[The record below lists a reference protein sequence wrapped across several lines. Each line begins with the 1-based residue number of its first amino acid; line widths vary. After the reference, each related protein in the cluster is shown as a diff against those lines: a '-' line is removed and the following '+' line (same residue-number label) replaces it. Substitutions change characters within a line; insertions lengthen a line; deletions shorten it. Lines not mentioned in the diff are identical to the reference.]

1 MPWDQDYG
9 RHYLVLMAEGR
20 CAVELF
26 PSERIISMRRSLEK
40 TSMTDNLT
48 DQTIANIV
56 QTWRGGEHR
65 LAGRRASE
73 LVFGAG
79 KTPNQKIVDQLS
91 EECPGIGEFISA
103 PEVPVNWVNADRPAF
118 KTDEDYSNKSPDS
131 SKADQD
137 AIDKTLEAG
146 RKRSEQAPD
155 DQNLTGSTKLNPEE
169 TPVAAPK
176 GKPGK
181 K

>member
-1 MPWDQDYG
+1 
-9 RHYLVLMAEGR
+9 
-20 CAVELF
+20 
-26 PSERIISMRRSLEK
+26 
-40 TSMTDNLT
+40 MTDNLT
-48 DQTIANIV
+48 DQTIASIV
-56 QTWRGGEHR
+56 NQWRGGEHR

-73 LVFGAG
+73 LVFGAS
-79 KTPNQKIVDQLS
+79 KTANQKIVDQLS

-103 PEVPVNWVNADRPAF
+103 PEVPVNWVSADRPQY
-118 KTDEDYSNKSPDS
+118 KEPDVSNKSPES

-146 RKRSEQAPD
+146 RKRSEQAPA
-155 DQNLTGSTKLNPEE
+155 DQNLTGSTKMNPDEGPASQP
-169 TPVAAPK
+169 T

>member
-1 MPWDQDYG
+1 
-9 RHYLVLMAEGR
+9 
-20 CAVELF
+20 
-26 PSERIISMRRSLEK
+26 
-40 TSMTDNLT
+40 MTDTSTT
-48 DQTIANIV
+48 DQTIANII
-56 QTWRGGEHR
+56 QTWKGGEHR

-73 LVFGAG
+73 LAFGNS
-79 KTPNQKIVDQLS
+79 KTPNQKIIDQLQ

-103 PEVPVNWVNADRPAF
+103 PEVPVNWVSADRPQF
-118 KTDEDYSNKSPDS
+118 KEPDASNKSPDS
-131 SKADQD
+131 SKADQN

-146 RKRSEQAPD
+146 RKRSEKAPD

-169 TPVAAPK
+169 GPASAPT

>member
-1 MPWDQDYG
+1 M
-9 RHYLVLMAEGR
+9 ETNE
-20 CAVELF
+20 AV
-26 PSERIISMRRSLEK
+26 ISS
-40 TSMTDNLT
+40 
-48 DQTIANIV
+48 IV
-56 QTWRGGEHR
+56 TQWRGGEHR

-73 LVFGAG
+73 LAFGSG
-79 KTPNQKIVDQLS
+79 KTANQKVVDQLS

-103 PEVPVNWVNADRPAF
+103 PEVPINWVSADRPQY
-118 KTDEDYSNKSPDS
+118 KEPDESNESPDS

-146 RKRSEQAPD
+146 RKRSEAAPA
-155 DQNLTGSTKLNPEE
+155 DQNLTGSTKMNPEE
-169 TPVAAPK
+169 TPVAAPT

>member
-1 MPWDQDYG
+1 
-9 RHYLVLMAEGR
+9 
-20 CAVELF
+20 
-26 PSERIISMRRSLEK
+26 
-40 TSMTDNLT
+40 MTDNLT
-48 DQTIANIV
+48 DQTIASIV
-56 QTWRGGEHR
+56 NQWRGGEHR

-73 LVFGAG
+73 LVFGNS
-79 KTPNQKIVDQLS
+79 KTANQKLTDQLL

-103 PEVPVNWVNADRPAF
+103 PETPVNWVNADRPEF
-118 KTDEDYSNKSPDS
+118 KEPDESNKSPDS

-146 RKRSEQAPD
+146 RKRSEQAPE
-155 DQNLTGSTKLNPEE
+155 DQNLTGSTKMNPDEGPA
-169 TPVAAPK
+169 TAPT

>member
-1 MPWDQDYG
+1 
-9 RHYLVLMAEGR
+9 
-20 CAVELF
+20 
-26 PSERIISMRRSLEK
+26 
-40 TSMTDNLT
+40 MTDNLT

-73 LVFGAG
+73 LVFGAS
-79 KTPNQKIVDQLS
+79 KTANQKLVDQLS

-103 PEVPVNWVNADRPAF
+103 PEVPVNWVSADRPQY
-118 KTDEDYSNKSPDS
+118 KEPDEANKSPDS
-131 SKADQD
+131 SKADQN

-155 DQNLTGSTKLNPEE
+155 DQNLTGSTKLNPSED
-169 TPVAAPK
+169 PVAEPK

>member
-1 MPWDQDYG
+1 
-9 RHYLVLMAEGR
+9 
-20 CAVELF
+20 
-26 PSERIISMRRSLEK
+26 
-40 TSMTDNLT
+40 MTDNLT
-48 DQTIANIV
+48 DQTIENIV
-56 QTWRGGEHR
+56 QTWKGGEHR

-73 LVFGAG
+73 LAFGSG
-79 KTPNQKIVDQLS
+79 KTANQAVVDKLQ
-91 EECPGIGEFISA
+91 EECPGIGEFISV
-103 PEVPVNWVNADRPAF
+103 PEVPVNWVSADRPQYQEP
-118 KTDEDYSNKSPDS
+118 DESNKSPDS
-131 SKADQD
+131 SKRDQN
-137 AIDKTLEAG
+137 AIDAKLAAG